1 MSKSHCDDCRHTKY
15 LEFSIM
21 VCGNMEVEAPRA
33 SFIDNLYDNRED
45 TVNINSKDDK
55 IDVNLVLG

>member
-1 MSKSHCDDCRHTKY
+1 
-15 LEFSIM
+15 M